1 MFASFS
7 SRNFRLF
14 FTGQLIS
21 QVGNW
26 LTIIATTLFV
36 LDLTGSGIALGI
48 LVACQY
54 APVLL
59 FGLWAGALIDRI
71 DKRKLLFATQFV
83 AAAQSAALAVLA
95 FSGDPPL
102 IAVYAVAVVGGFVLA
117 VDSPA
122 RRAFVVELVDEALV
136 SNAVSLNSAL
146 MTSARVVGPVVA
158 GALVALFGYGWCF
171 SLDALSY
178 IGPMIVLML
187 MRSSEIR
194 RSPIVAR
201 AAHQVRDGLRYV
213 RTLPELWLPLVMTA
227 VISGLTFNYQVVMP
241 LLVHDTFGKS
251 EAVYTVLFSV
261 LSIGSFLGALRMA
274 RHTTLRLTQTVAM
287 ATLLGF
293 ATLALAG
300 APTLVVAFVAALVIG
315 FGMTAFITTSTAN
328 LQLTA
333 DPEMRGR
340 VIALQSVVVLG
351 TTPIGG
357 PITGVVCEVLGPRA
371 ALVLGGVAALA
382 AAAFG
387 YWVISRRPAPQL
399 VELDTG
405 PECATG

>member
-21 QVGNW
+21 QIGNW

-36 LDLTGSGIALGI
+36 LDLTGSGIALGV

-59 FGLWAGALIDRI
+59 FGLWAGALIDRL
-71 DKRKLLFATQFV
+71 DKRKLLLATQFV

-95 FSGDPPL
+95 FSGSPPL
-102 IAVYAVAVVGGFVLA
+102 IAVYAVAAVGGFVLA
-117 VDSPA
+117 VDSPT
-122 RRAFVVELVDEALV
+122 RRALVVELVDEPLV

-146 MTSARVVGPVVA
+146 MTSARVVGPVFA
-158 GALVALFGYGWCF
+158 GALVSLFGYGWCF

-178 IGPMIVLML
+178 IGPTIALLL
-187 MRSSEIR
+187 MRSSEMR

-201 AAHQVRDGLRYV
+201 VAHQVRDGLRYV
-213 RTLPELWLPLVMTA
+213 RTVPELWLPLVMTA

-241 LLVHDTFGKS
+241 LLVHDTFGTS
-251 EAVYTVLFSV
+251 EAAYTVLFSV

-274 RHTTLRLTQTVAM
+274 RHTTLRLTQTIAM
-287 ATLLGF
+287 ATLLGG
-293 ATLALAG
+293 ATLALAVS
-300 APTLVVAFVAALVIG
+300 PTLAIAFVVALFIG

-333 DPEMRGR
+333 EPEMRGR

-357 PITGVVCEVLGPRA
+357 PITGVVSEALGPRA

-382 AAAFG
+382 AAGFG
-387 YWVISRRPAPQL
+387 YWVISRRPAIPS
-399 VELDTG
+399 VSTG
-405 PECATG
+405 